1 MHVGA
6 KKIAVLG
13 LLAAFSVLLIVLGA
27 VIETSTLFLYA
38 ERVFVLGLPFVNGD
52 CATDFLFLWRR
63 HWWGF

>member
-27 VIETSTLFLYA
+27 VIETSTLFFICGA
-38 ERVFVLGLPFVNGD
+38 SFCGD
-52 CATDFLFLWRR
+52 C
-63 HWWGF
+63 HS

>member
-27 VIETSTLFLYA
+27 VIETSTLFFICGASVWVGITSL
-38 ERVFVLGLPFVNGD
+38 ERTLRYG
-52 CATDFLFLWRR
+52 
-63 HWWGF
+63 